1 MEYVYV
7 GKTSIQGNMN
17 MTTDEIQEIGIHLNK
32 YKEMFHLPDNV
43 SIIAA
48 NRRIVTNENYVCDYG
63 SYNKNKKLLTY
74 IIFQTSGIITFYN
87 NFKINCDENTIVF
100 FPSEWFFP
108 FKISPCII
116 NIGNIFVDI

>member
-17 MTTDEIQEIGIHLNK
+17 MTTTDEIQEIGIHLNK

-74 IIFQTSGIITFYN
+74 IIFQTSGIITFYDN
-87 NFKINCDENTIVF
+87 KKECESKTIVI

-108 FKISPCII
+108 FKLSQCVI
-116 NIGNIFVDI
+116 NIGNVFVDI